1 MRQQLVNS
9 FALWSR
15 LSASSLL
22 ELRYD
27 RHLCVTG
34 GMPAGIGANRTHVDL
49 LASDLHVL

>member
-34 GMPAGIGANRTHVDL
+34 GKPAEIGANRTHVDL
-49 LASDLHVL
+49 LASDLL